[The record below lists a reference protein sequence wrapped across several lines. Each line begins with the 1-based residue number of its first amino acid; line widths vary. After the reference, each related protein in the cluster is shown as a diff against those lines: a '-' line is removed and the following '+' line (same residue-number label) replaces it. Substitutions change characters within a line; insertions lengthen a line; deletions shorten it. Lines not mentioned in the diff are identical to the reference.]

1 MRNKNKERIKWFNV
15 VHVSQFT
22 FPYSNI
28 SKFSSLLDIWKW
40 SLWNQLNVCL
50 SAEANSNDHIA
61 PIPWTQDFSSFQAL
75 VSCQTE
81 LRLQNGTNA
90 LKKKKKSVAH
100 CSSGKQLSIH
110 LILPLFTVSV
120 EGAAP
125 LYRNSQPDQSTV
137 AVAPLGV
144 RSWDSFCPFV
154 GFRFP
159 PPVIYKAKILGPN
172 ATNVPACF
180 NYKHM
185 STPKLR
191 PWNSSRLKHIISDAG
206 NSWAYAFP
214 YPLEQC
220 H

>member
-1 MRNKNKERIKWFNV
+1 MSPNLHSHILISQNFP
-15 VHVSQFT
+15 VSLT
-22 FPYSNI
+22 FGSDPCETS
-28 SKFSSLLDIWKW
+28 SMSASLLKQTAMTT
-40 SLWNQLNVCL
+40 LLPFPGPKTFHL
-50 SAEANSNDHIA
+50 SRLLYLVRLS
-61 PIPWTQDFSSFQAL
+61 WDFKMEQMHS
-75 VSCQTE
+75 
-81 LRLQNGTNA
+81 
-90 LKKKKKSVAH
+90 KKKKKSVAH

>member
-1 MRNKNKERIKWFNV
+1 MRNKNKEIIKSFNV
-15 VHVSQFT
+15 VPISQFT

-40 SLWNQLNVCL
+40 SLWNQLDICL

-61 PIPWTQDFSSFQAL
+61 PIPWTQDFSSFQTL
-75 VSCQTE
+75 ESCQTE
-81 LRLQNGTNA
+81 LTLHFKMEQMHS
-90 LKKKKKSVAH
+90 KKKTVAH
-100 CSSGKQLSIH
+100 SSSGKQLSIH
-110 LILPLFTVSV
+110 LILPSFTVSG

-125 LYRNSQPDQSTV
+125 LCSNSQPDQLPQLV
-137 AVAPLGV
+137 
-144 RSWDSFCPFV
+144 WDHGILFFAFV

-191 PWNSSRLKHIISDAG
+191 PWNSSRLKHIVSDAG
-206 NSWAYAFP
+206 NSCAYAFP
-214 YPLEQC
+214 YPLE
-220 H
+220 HSH